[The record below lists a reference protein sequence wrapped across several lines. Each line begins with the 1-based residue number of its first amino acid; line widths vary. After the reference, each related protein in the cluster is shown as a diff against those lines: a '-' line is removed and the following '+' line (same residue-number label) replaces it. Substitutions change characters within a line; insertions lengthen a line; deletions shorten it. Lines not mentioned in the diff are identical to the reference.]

1 MHLPI
6 DRPFVEKL
14 ARFLGCGCAEEVFE
28 RIRKPEILSPLFW
41 SVVVGEKLMLCLMD
55 AAQAVK
61 APELLER
68 LRAVRDEQG
77 LNRVRLVMVG
87 QVEPSLFETSQSAC
101 LDDRMHVHAI
111 DSSELNSLQ

>member
-6 DRPFVEKL
+6 NRPFVEKL
-14 ARFLGCGCAEEVFE
+14 ARFLGCGCEEEVFE
-28 RIRKPEILSPLFW
+28 RIRKSEFLPPLFW

-55 AAQAVK
+55 AEQADQ
-61 APELLER
+61 APELLGI

-77 LNRVRLVMVG
+77 LNRVRLVMLG
-87 QVEPSLFETSQSAC
+87 QVESTLFETCRAAC

-111 DSSELNSLQ
+111 NASDLNALQ